1 MSLSFYSVKVLPK
14 IGNILKAIV
23 IYIIL
28 MCRELETVKKEEAK
42 LKTEL
47 AQVNMP
53 A

>member
-1 MSLSFYSVKVLPK
+1 
-14 IGNILKAIV
+14 
-23 IYIIL
+23 

-53 A
+53 AFMSIVSTILYAQENTVLVQCRFM